1 MAVMLGGIALD
12 DDLRLD
18 GLLIGA
24 SIAGS
29 ARATFGGITVQT
41 MAMPVGKQLQL
52 VATSSGDAIYGAF
65 LYQQLLQVAAI
76 RDAGAPVLL
85 SHPLFTGMVWLPPD
99 AISVEQV
106 FDHVNPQNDAW
117 YTGSITMITV

>member
-1 MAVMLGGIALD
+1 MAVSLGSILLSDNLRIGGVHNQSAL
-12 DDLRLD
+12 
-18 GLLIGA
+18 
-24 SIAGS
+24 AGS

-52 VATSSGDAIYGAF
+52 VATISGNSLYGAF
-65 LYQQLLQVAAI
+65 EHQQLIQVAAI